1 MPKKRKNKKRKSTFS
16 KSEEEKKENNKDKE
30 IKDENDEEKNDTL
43 KITNIEYE
51 QFIKI
56 NEKLFEYILK
66 YNPPI
71 IIHNDKF
78 NNEINLNSNSL
89 IKIIKQSN
97 LENEFKIY
105 LTMQIITEKINYES
119 YSSKNLSFNP
129 KISNYLKEIKKYNIT
144 IPLSKT
150 SISLDKKII
159 DKIFA
164 LMNMNNSDEIFNY
177 IEFIVTQISYKYEK
191 TQKSYMLKG
200 AKNLK
205 KIIEENKIFYFIL
218 KNNNVIIP
226 LSNYS
231 TKKIFNL
238 INRGKDTKYL
248 LINYKIKNE
257 EFIEEEKNNF
267 FLNKII
273 NASDVKNIL
282 IKYKAQLNNN
292 EVSILN
298 NSKLNRIEEINI
310 TDLNNYLFQA
320 SQQLSNIMNIINNK
334 KEEIINASEN
344 IINQYVLINI
354 KGNNKFIN
362 KQYLELIKNK
372 NMENISIYDYSKEK
386 IFLLKKNLENIEED
400 NIYIGIIHDN
410 KNYLVN
416 KSNLLKKYNNWKIFN
431 QKEIIDV
438 IDDEFNNSEISID
451 LSNIKIKEQEEI
463 KDIDDN
469 LYLGDKNNL
478 FDYVNNLP
486 SKKVYNIKYKVK
498 IKRIPKNKK
507 LNN

>member
-16 KSEEEKKENNKDKE
+16 KSEEEKKENKDKE
-30 IKDENDEEKNDTL
+30 IKDENGEEKNDTL

-119 YSSKNLSFNP
+119 YSSKNLLFNP

-164 LMNMNNSDEIFNY
+164 LLNMNNSDEIFNY

-248 LINYKIKNE
+248 LINYKIKDE

-334 KEEIINASEN
+334 KE
-344 IINQYVLINI
+344 
-354 KGNNKFIN
+354 
-362 KQYLELIKNK
+362 
-372 NMENISIYDYSKEK
+372 
-386 IFLLKKNLENIEED
+386 
-400 NIYIGIIHDN
+400 
-410 KNYLVN
+410 
-416 KSNLLKKYNNWKIFN
+416 
-431 QKEIIDV
+431 
-438 IDDEFNNSEISID
+438 
-451 LSNIKIKEQEEI
+451 
-463 KDIDDN
+463 
-469 LYLGDKNNL
+469 
-478 FDYVNNLP
+478 
-486 SKKVYNIKYKVK
+486 
-498 IKRIPKNKK
+498 
-507 LNN
+507 